1 MIKRYKKKHAL
12 RPERMDF
19 ELTRLN
25 FEESQI
31 MSGLTESK
39 VIGRGGSGKVYRVSV
54 NNGSHGDDVFAVKQ
68 IRNDWS
74 SEKNFEK
81 QFNAEVKVLRSIRHP
96 NVVQLIDSFSSDN
109 FKFLVYEYLPH
120 MSLDRWLHYENEA
133 SSSTAPHGV
142 LDWTTRK
149 KIVIGAAHGLS
160 YMHHDCVPPIVHR
173 DIKSS
178 NILLDLNFNA
188 KIADFGLA
196 KLMVKRGQPLSVSAL
211 AGSPGYFA
219 PEYQRTLRVNEKTD
233 VYSFGVVLL
242 ELVTGRQAHRGDE
255 NTCLAEWAWR
265 HLEQGKAIVD
275 ALDEKIKQPCYIDEI
290 RCVFNLGLNCTQ
302 RKPSARPSMKK
313 VIHLLLKCGQ

>member
-1 MIKRYKKKHAL
+1 
-12 RPERMDF
+12 MDF

-133 SSSTAPHGV
+133 SSSTAPH
-142 LDWTTRK
+142 
-149 KIVIGAAHGLS
+149 
-160 YMHHDCVPPIVHR
+160 
-173 DIKSS
+173 
-178 NILLDLNFNA
+178 
-188 KIADFGLA
+188 
-196 KLMVKRGQPLSVSAL
+196 
-211 AGSPGYFA
+211 
-219 PEYQRTLRVNEKTD
+219 
-233 VYSFGVVLL
+233 
-242 ELVTGRQAHRGDE
+242 
-255 NTCLAEWAWR
+255 EWAWR